1 MKFGLWT
8 LFSER
13 IKSLLEKNTV
23 FHSLNTENLH
33 AFQTS
38 QYLNRYNWFSSHL
51 FLTTSLNLPR
61 CSDWVNI
68 FSSHRSTL
76 GTFFSWDFFSC
87 GRQWMLFLENFP
99 QAVLALIFLWIQG
112 GSLIVTF
119 LEVTN
124 SLRGTE
130 WAMTIWALG
139 CLGYIGDST
148 SYVGSQKTFVRIP
161 TKQRI

>member
-1 MKFGLWT
+1 MNTFFLNE
-8 LFSER
+8 SNH
-13 IKSLLEKNTV
+13 SLRKTQYSV

-33 AFQTS
+33 GLQTS

-68 FSSHRSTL
+68 YSSHRSTL

-112 GSLIVTF
+112 GSLIVTS

-124 SLRGTE
+124 SGRGTE